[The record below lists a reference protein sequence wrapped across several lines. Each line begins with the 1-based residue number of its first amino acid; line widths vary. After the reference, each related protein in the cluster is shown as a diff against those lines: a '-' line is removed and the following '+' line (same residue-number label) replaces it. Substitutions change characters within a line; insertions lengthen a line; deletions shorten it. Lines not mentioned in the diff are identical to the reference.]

1 MCKLAF
7 PDCQVLIHTTD
18 WSEGRVGSWTQK
30 TENEATDDP
39 LLIHWIHLN
48 LTGHLI
54 TRITPLLRLVLSSLP
69 VIYGEQD
76 LVFLKGDWALTFR
89 NEFHTYIFGLKKEE
103 ETQRRNLCLV
113 RSRPVG
119 PGPTNCSGH
128 TTLYLSHDGFK
139 LPSRPFLLCLLSST
153 FIIASLCAPGF
164 SALESP

>member
-18 WSEGRVGSWTQK
+18 WSEWRVGSWTQK

-76 LVFLKGDWALTFR
+76 LVFLKETEHTHLEMNSILTFL
-89 NEFHTYIFGLKKEE
+89 GGKK
-103 ETQRRNLCLV
+103 RRRHKGEIYAWFDPGQWVLAPQTALGIPRCISLMTVSSSHLV
-113 RSRPVG
+113 LFSFVCCHP
-119 PGPTNCSGH
+119 
-128 TTLYLSHDGFK
+128 LSLSLHYVLQD
-139 LPSRPFLLCLLSST
+139 FLL
-153 FIIASLCAPGF
+153 
-164 SALESP
+164 